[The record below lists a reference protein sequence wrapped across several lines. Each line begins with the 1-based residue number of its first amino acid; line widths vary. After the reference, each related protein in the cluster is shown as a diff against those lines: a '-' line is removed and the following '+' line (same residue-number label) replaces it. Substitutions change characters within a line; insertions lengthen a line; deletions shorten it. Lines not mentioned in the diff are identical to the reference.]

1 MALLTR
7 LRYRERTSGLV
18 VRAWCGA
25 ALGLFFAAAT
35 AAQAV
40 CPLEF
45 RTVALNGDK
54 GGMLAVVDGR
64 PWLVNSPSALNEW
77 TLQQTEKGWTI
88 QSRPSREQQER
99 RFLAVDNEGKVVL
112 TAEPAEGAY
121 WKLDREGDRTTS
133 FDATLKVAGGK
144 FAGRYLGFSD
154 EQERIAKGRFHYD
167 SYRPVLAERPGPRTT
182 LHIFI
187 DGP

>member
-1 MALLTR
+1 MALLKKPR
-7 LRYRERTSGLV
+7 CCERTSGSV
-18 VRAWCGA
+18 ARAACGVL
-25 ALGLFFAAAT
+25 LGLSFAAAA

-40 CPLEF
+40 RPFDF
-45 RTVALNGDK
+45 RTIALNGDK
-54 GGMLAVVDGR
+54 GGMLAVVDGQPR
-64 PWLVNSPSALNEW
+64 LVNSPSALNEW
-77 TLQQTEKGWTI
+77 TLQETDQGWTI

-99 RFLAVDNEGKVVL
+99 RFLAVDNEGNVVL

-121 WKLDREGDRTTS
+121 WKLDRKGDRTTS
-133 FDATLKVAGGK
+133 FDATLRVSGGR
-144 FAGRYLGFSD
+144 FDGRYIGFSD

-167 SYRPVLAERPGPRTT
+167 SYRPVLAERPGPRTA